1 MQTGVL
7 SSATDQGLRRENRTK
22 REEGE
27 GKRERESK
35 GKVWSEVWGTF
46 IISSLTSHTE
56 MR

>member
-22 REEGE
+22 REERE
-27 GKRERESK
+27 GKRERKRK
-35 GKVWSEVWGTF
+35 GKVLSEVWGTF
-46 IISSLTSHTE
+46 ISSLTSHTE